1 MKKYFFIIF
10 AIFSAFTQK
19 VFAEEATSTTKEDPL
34 KTSNVLGVPDAHL
47 RTGNV
52 SIDTIPVVIANVT
65 NTIIVLSGTISAFML
80 IYFAF
85 RMQLASGITG
95 DSSGV
100 ESARKGMIASGV
112 GFIISISA
120 WFIMGRVIDILTTVS

>member
-19 VFAEEATSTTKEDPL
+19 AFADTSTGT
-34 KTSNVLGVPDAHL
+34 TSVLGISDERL

-52 SIDTIPVVIANVT
+52 SIDDVPVVIANLT
-65 NTIIVLSGTISAFML
+65 NTIIILSGTISAFML

-120 WFIMGRVIDILTTVS
+120 WFIMGRVIDILTAVS

>member
-10 AIFSAFTQK
+10 AIFSTFTEKAFADT
-19 VFAEEATSTTKEDPL
+19 VTETGS
-34 KTSNVLGVPDAHL
+34 SILGLSDARL
-47 RTGNV
+47 REGNV
-52 SIDTIPVVIANVT
+52 SIDDIPVVIANIT
-65 NTIIVLSGTISAFML
+65 NTIIILSGTISAFML

-120 WFIMGRVIDILTTVS
+120 WFIMGRVIDILTAVS